1 MARVIEIH
9 SGIREGMNRLKLK
22 SVFEQFGT
30 VVHAHKPPYSGNA
43 EIDMCTIRMAD
54 DKSAELAVEA
64 LKAGRVILDGSVLGG
79 DFKGT
84 KRGAVPNYYGNQ
96 AISGGGDRAALKGG
110 GGGGKDRGGKDRG
123 KGGRSPSRE
132 RPRRERSTDYTT
144 AGAAFGRRSS
154 AQNAPRMPKHMR
166 GGPRSPGREGPA
178 RSKSRSRGRKRR
190 SPSKSPTPS
199 ESEEELPPGC
209 RPIEPVMV
217 KNPLYR
223 WRAREDGNNG
233 SYR

>member
-43 EIDMCTIRMAD
+43 EIDMCTIRMGD
-54 DKSAELAVEA
+54 DKSAEVAVEA

-84 KRGAVPNYYGNQ
+84 SRGAVPNYYGNSNSSFQ
-96 AISGGGDRAALKGG
+96 QYSIGDGKGKGKGG
-110 GGGGKDRGGKDRG
+110 GKGGKDRDRDRDRG
-123 KGGRSPSRE
+123 RARSPSPPPRQ
-132 RPRRERSTDYTT
+132 RRERSTDYTT

-154 AQNAPRMPKHMR
+154 AQNAPRMPKHLRSGPSPER
-166 GGPRSPGREGPA
+166 GGPPR

-190 SPSKSPTPS
+190 SPSKSATPS
-199 ESEEELPPGC
+199 ESEEEIPPGC
-209 RPIEPVMV
+209 RPNEPVMV

-223 WRAREDGNNG
+223 WRAAVR
-233 SYR
+233 S